1 MSSSAPATREEVMN
15 RMESMIHHRRTLYL
29 VRHGEALHNVE
40 EVKAQELAR
49 QKSLEL
55 GFSKEETL
63 HKMEEARKAV
73 LKDPTLFDAPLT
85 ELGRQQAQEAGRT
98 LVKIIE
104 KGTAPAPTEA
114 MVSPL
119 SRCLDTADIILK
131 QHHSKLVE
139 DERGEA
145 ENGEAHPTERAP
157 ALRRRSTMLVH
168 IRPELRERQTQ
179 YPPDTPQTPDQLYH
193 WTEQRF
199 THLSG
204 GGYRFHAKA
213 LTGHDLAVEESRT
226 QLRERARKLF
236 DVLMELKHR
245 HVLIVSH
252 KGYLREM
259 EQGLLGLAPED
270 APEFQNA
277 EVRVYHVVFT
287 RGERTLES
295 VERLV

>member
-1 MSSSAPATREEVMN
+1 MSSSPPETREEIMN
-15 RMESMIHHRRTLYL
+15 RMESVIHHRRTLYL
-29 VRHGEALHNVE
+29 VRHGEALHNVQ

-49 QKSLEL
+49 LKALEL
-55 GFSKEETL
+55 GLSEEETL
-63 HKMEEARKAV
+63 HNMEEARRAV
-73 LKDPTLFDAPLT
+73 LHDATLFDAPLT

-131 QHHSKLVE
+131 QHYHNLVE
-139 DERGEA
+139 DE
-145 ENGEAHPTERAP
+145 NGGKEEVEGASPP
-157 ALRRRSTMLVH
+157 LRRRSTMLVH
-168 IRPELRERQTQ
+168 IRPELRERQPQ
-179 YPPDTPQTPDQLYH
+179 YPPDTPQHPDQLYH
-193 WTEQRF
+193 WTQQRV
-199 THLSG
+199 TPLSG

-236 DVLMELKHR
+236 DVLMELNHR

-277 EVRVYHVVFT
+277 EVRVYCVVFT
-287 RGERTLES
+287 RGARTLES

>member
-1 MSSSAPATREEVMN
+1 MSSSAPAAREEVMN
-15 RMESMIHHRRTLYL
+15 RMESVIHHRRTLFL
-29 VRHGEALHNVE
+29 VRHGEALHNVQ
-40 EVKAQELAR
+40 EVKTQELAR
-49 QKSLEL
+49 QKALESGL
-55 GFSKEETL
+55 SKEETL

-73 LKDPTLFDAPLT
+73 LKDPAPLT
-85 ELGRQQAQEAGRT
+85 QLGRQQAEEAGRT
-98 LVKIIE
+98 LVKIVE
-104 KGTAPAPTEA
+104 EGTAPAPTEA

-131 QHHSKLVE
+131 QHHNNLVE
-139 DERGEA
+139 DENGGKEDGE
-145 ENGEAHPTERAP
+145 GIPTEGPRIS
-157 ALRRRSTMLVH
+157 RRRSTMLVH

-193 WTEQRF
+193 WTEQRV

-236 DVLMELKHR
+236 DVLMELNHR

-277 EVRVYHVVFT
+277 EVRVYRVVFT
-287 RGERTLES
+287 RGARTLES
-295 VERLV
+295 AERLV